1 MKSWIFAFVGLS
13 CLIGSFSLSAHGQ
26 QQAVPPIA
34 DKQASLKEIKFKL
47 EWITTTVKPA
57 NSQSPA
63 PIPETETISLVTME
77 GETAMTSNR
86 TPGTETYRRVTLHPE
101 SQKDGSTV
109 VDVSVS
115 EFTKD
120 SERDTPRLTTRIRLK
135 GTDTRILQARTSK
148 GPNYEFEYVLVISME

>member
-13 CLIGSFSLSAHGQ
+13 CLIGSLSLSARGQ
-26 QQAVPPIA
+26 QQVPAPA
-34 DKQASLKEIKFKL
+34 AGQQASLKEIKFKL
-47 EWITTTVKPA
+47 EWTTTTVKNANTPA
-57 NSQSPA
+57 SV
-63 PIPETETISLVTME
+63 PETETISLVTMD
-77 GETAMTSNR
+77 GDTAMTSNR

-135 GTDTRILQARTSK
+135 GNDVRVLQARTSK
-148 GPNYEFEYVLVISME
+148 GPRYEFEYLLAISME

>member
-13 CLIGSFSLSAHGQ
+13 CLVGSLSFSARGQ
-26 QQAVPPIA
+26 QQVPAPAVVQ
-34 DKQASLKEIKFKL
+34 QASLKEFKFKL
-47 EWITTTVKPA
+47 EWITTTVKNANTPA
-57 NSQSPA
+57 S
-63 PIPETETISLVTME
+63 IPETETISLVAMD
-77 GETAMTSNR
+77 GDNAMTSNR
-86 TPGTETYRRVTLHPE
+86 TPGSETYRRVTLHPE

-135 GTDTRILQARTSK
+135 GTDTRILQGRTSK
-148 GPNYEFEYVLVISME
+148 GPNYEFEYVLAISME